1 MHSWHSGYQSEI
13 KVKDQGLVV
22 SVAHNAK

>member
-1 MHSWHSGYQSEI
+1 MHSWHSGYQSEV